1 MQKIQTL
8 HIKNMTQQPV
18 MLMRLIAGGQ
28 RGQIIH
34 SIRVFDIKVLDNEV
48 IVGILSLIKET
59 KPTKYMAPLYF

>member
-1 MQKIQTL
+1 
-8 HIKNMTQQPV
+8 MTQQPV